1 MNIQRQAMA
10 GTLESNDV
18 LVTVSPAQEGIEL
31 ALTSIVLGQFG
42 EQIRRAAL
50 DTAREMGVTAA
61 HIELNDR
68 GAVECTIKARV
79 ETALRRAGEEQQ

>member
-1 MNIQRQAMA
+1 MKIIRQAMA

-18 LVTVSPAQEGIEL
+18 LVTVSPAEEGVEL
-31 ALTSIVLGQFG
+31 QLTSIVLNQFG
-42 EQIRRAAL
+42 EQIRKAAL
-50 DTAREMGVTAA
+50 DTVKDMDVIAA

-79 ETALRRAGEEQQ
+79 ETALRRAGEEQP